1 MVDDL
6 QDYDLN
12 AVFKIK
18 LRLNNGEIKYH
29 EFDSSVISDG
39 ALESDE
45 DNPVKF
51 KSKREAQKT
60 LDLFLQE
67 EQEAFYRG
75 YIEEPYFRADY
86 RIVRTDNAKE

>member
-39 ALESDE
+39 ALESIFQNID
-45 DNPVKF
+45 
-51 KSKREAQKT
+51 
-60 LDLFLQE
+60 
-67 EQEAFYRG
+67 
-75 YIEEPYFRADY
+75 
-86 RIVRTDNAKE
+86 KELEMIYGQ